1 MQFTQI
7 ALDERMRELTQHG
20 AGDFPIQFYIDE
32 LFRFPGQCIPLHW
45 HPELELWQA
54 RGGDVTVQLGTES
67 LTLADG
73 WAVFINADVLHSFRQ
88 ADATQALGCPN
99 VVFRDELIAPVTSRI
114 HRLYVAPLLA
124 DWQLPYIVFRPGVGW
139 QAEFLH
145 RLDGLFNTL
154 QAEAPGHELSVQN
167 QLTGLWGLLWAHRA
181 ELPATGTQK
190 AERLVQ
196 VRTQKMLRCIHTQFA
211 APLTLDDIAAAAGIS
226 RSEASR
232 CFQACLR
239 TSPVGYLTWYRI
251 EMARRALAAGQDT
264 IEEIS
269 RACGFQ
275 SASYFCRVFR
285 RETGQTPLQYR
296 RGG

>member
-1 MQFTQI
+1 M
-7 ALDERMRELTQHG
+7 
-20 AGDFPIQFYIDE
+20 
-32 LFRFPGQCIPLHW
+32 
-45 HPELELWQA
+45 
-54 RGGDVTVQLGTES
+54 
-67 LTLADG
+67 
-73 WAVFINADVLHSFRQ
+73 
-88 ADATQALGCPN
+88 
-99 VVFRDELIAPVTSRI
+99 TSRI

-154 QAEAPGHELSVQN
+154 QAEAPGHELRVQN
-167 QLTGLWGLLWAHRA
+167 QLTGLWELLWAHRA

>member
-20 AGDFPIQFYIDE
+20 ADDFPIQFYIDE
-32 LFRFPGQCIPLHW
+32 LFRFPGQCVPLHW

-54 RGGDVTVQLGTES
+54 RGGDVTVQIGTEN

-88 ADATQALGCPN
+88 ADAGQALGCPN
-99 VVFRDELIAPVTSRI
+99 IVFRDELIAPVTSRL

-124 DWQLPYIVFRPGVGW
+124 DRRLPYIVFRPDGGW
-139 QAEFLH
+139 QTEFLC
-145 RLDGLFNTL
+145 RMEALFNTL
-154 QAEAPGHELSVQN
+154 QAERPGFELCAQN

-190 AERLVQ
+190 AERLLQ
-196 VRTQKMLRCIHTQFA
+196 IRTQKMLRCIHTQYA
-211 APLTLDDIAAAAGIS
+211 APLTLDDIAAAAGVS

-251 EMARRALAAGQDT
+251 EMAKHALAAGRDT
-264 IEEIS
+264 VEEIS

-285 RETGQTPLQYR
+285 RVTGQTPLQYR

>member
-1 MQFTQI
+1 MCCT
-7 ALDERMRELTQHG
+7 AS
-20 AGDFPIQFYIDE
+20 
-32 LFRFPGQCIPLHW
+32 
-45 HPELELWQA
+45 A
-54 RGGDVTVQLGTES
+54 RPTP
-67 LTLADG
+67 
-73 WAVFINADVLHSFRQ
+73 RR
-88 ADATQALGCPN
+88 ALGCPN

-154 QAEAPGHELSVQN
+154 QAEAPGHELRVQN
-167 QLTGLWGLLWAHRA
+167 QLTGLWELLWAHRA

-275 SASYFCRVFR
+275 SASYFCAYSAAKPGKR
-285 RETGQTPLQYR
+285 RCNTAAAADSAPGADVLDRPGFDGQVLEDAQAAFALRGTGRQGRP
-296 RGG
+296 